1 MGRTVRHPGDAAVRV
16 HLPARPG
23 PAWGKMA
30 RMRRGLVHAL
40 AWSLATGAAVTLSW
54 WGVHTVLSGT
64 VYDPPRAL
72 PLPVGTTP
80 GDLVPAET
88 AIGDPATSSTR
99 RPVPESPST
108 APPSSAPAT
117 GAPKA
122 TRPAL
127 APSRTPSP
135 DPVPDPSPTT
145 GSTSAPAAGG
155 DSSSQVKSYA
165 VDGGR
170 VTFDLGET
178 SAELVSATPASG
190 WQMQVWK
197 QPTWIRVTFT
207 QGSRELSVFCLWH
220 DSAPRVQI
228 EERAA

>member
-1 MGRTVRHPGDAAVRV
+1 
-16 HLPARPG
+16 
-23 PAWGKMA
+23 
-30 RMRRGLVHAL
+30 MRRGLVHAL

-72 PLPVGTTP
+72 PLPVGATEDAP
-80 GDLVPAET
+80 VASGS
-88 AIGDPATSSTR
+88 DPLTSSTH
-99 RPVPESPST
+99 RPVTPSSAPPSPKSTPSERRTTSAAPSSSPASPPSDAPETTTAAPATST
-108 APPSSAPAT
+108 APPATT
-117 GAPKA
+117 GASD
-122 TRPAL
+122 PA
-127 APSRTPSP
+127 
-135 DPVPDPSPTT
+135 
-145 GSTSAPAAGG
+145 
-155 DSSSQVKSYA
+155 SSVKSYP

-207 QGSRELSVFCLWH
+207 KDGRELSVFCLWH
-220 DSAPRVQI
+220 DSAPRVEI
-228 EERAA
+228 EDRQT

>member
-1 MGRTVRHPGDAAVRV
+1 
-16 HLPARPG
+16 
-23 PAWGKMA
+23 
-30 RMRRGLVHAL
+30 MRRGLVHAL

-72 PLPVGTTP
+72 PLPAGGTIGAP
-80 GDLVPAET
+80 ASGDDPQTSATRSPA
-88 AIGDPATSSTR
+88 
-99 RPVPESPST
+99 T
-108 APPSSAPAT
+108 APPS
-117 GAPKA
+117 
-122 TRPAL
+122 
-127 APSRTPSP
+127 
-135 DPVPDPSPTT
+135 
-145 GSTSAPAAGG
+145 APAAPKSTPSEARTPPTPPSATPSRRPTPTAEAPTTTPPPDAGTNPG
-155 DSSSQVKSYA
+155 SGADSGVKTYT

-207 QGSRELSVFCLWH
+207 EGGRELSVFCVWH
-220 DSAPRVQI
+220 DTAPRVEIDDRQT
-228 EERAA
+228 

>member
-1 MGRTVRHPGDAAVRV
+1 
-16 HLPARPG
+16 
-23 PAWGKMA
+23 
-30 RMRRGLVHAL
+30 MRRGLVHAL

-72 PLPVGTTP
+72 PLPAGP
-80 GDLVPAET
+80 
-88 AIGDPATSSTR
+88 AIGSAASGGEPQTSSTR
-99 RPVPESPST
+99 RPETTPPPAPESSPRQVRTSPASPS
-108 APPSSAPAT
+108 A
-117 GAPKA
+117 
-122 TRPAL
+122 
-127 APSRTPSP
+127 TPSHR
-135 DPVPDPSPTT
+135 PSPTT
-145 GSTSAPAAGG
+145 ESPTGPPPAA
-155 DSSSQVKSYA
+155 DSGSNLKTSS

-207 QGSRELSVFCLWH
+207 RDGRELSVFCVWH
-220 DSAPRVQI
+220 DSAPRVEI
-228 EERAA
+228 EDRQA